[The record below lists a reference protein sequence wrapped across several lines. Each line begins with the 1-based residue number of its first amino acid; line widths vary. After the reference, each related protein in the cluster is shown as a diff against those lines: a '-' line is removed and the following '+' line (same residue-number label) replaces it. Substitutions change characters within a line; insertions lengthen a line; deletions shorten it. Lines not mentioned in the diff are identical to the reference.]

1 MRDIT
6 LAGTA
11 FHRKGTALATGF
23 RIIRARGDK
32 RGMQRLVDLGIDCGQ
47 PPVDAAKEIALVE
60 HGTARRI
67 AMHDRPIDIDE
78 KDRGAETIKYVGKC
92 GRFRLAEIDHL
103 AGANCTPNV
112 GHDETHATTPP

>member
-6 LAGTA
+6 LAGTV

-23 RIIRARGDK
+23 RIIPARGDK

-67 AMHDRPIDIDE
+67 AMHDRPIGIGE
-78 KDRGAETIKYVGKC
+78 KNRGAETITYVGKC
-92 GRFRLAEIDHL
+92 GRCSLAEIAHL
-103 AGANCTPNV
+103 AGASCTPTV
-112 GHDETHATTPP
+112 GNAET